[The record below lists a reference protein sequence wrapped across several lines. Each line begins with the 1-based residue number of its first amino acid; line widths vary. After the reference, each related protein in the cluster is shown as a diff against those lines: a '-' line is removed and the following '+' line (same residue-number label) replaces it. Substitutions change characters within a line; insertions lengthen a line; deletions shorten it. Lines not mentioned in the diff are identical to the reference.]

1 MINTYVQILLKK
13 FGIIYLLINV
23 TYEITFV
30 LEIIIYMNSFDM
42 NDLVRTIYN

>member
-1 MINTYVQILLKK
+1 MINTYVQILLEK

-30 LEIIIYMNSFDM
+30 LELIIYMISFDM
-42 NDLVRTIYN
+42 NNLIRTIYI